1 MERVIQMFFL
11 GLEMWTLRNYSTV
24 TSMCGLFLDVIVV
37 GLFALANSVLPLMFA
52 AHYFTFPFLPVYLPS
67 VFPYN
72 LGNTD
77 IVYYGFAV
85 IAIVGVSIFNNV
97 ALSAAVLCC
106 MCLGESD

>member
-1 MERVIQMFFL
+1 
-11 GLEMWTLRNYSTV
+11 MWTLRNYSPV
-24 TSMCGLFLDVIVV
+24 TSICGLFLDVIVV

-52 AHYFTFPFLPVYLPS
+52 AHYFTFPFFPVYLPS
-67 VFPYN
+67 VLPYN

-85 IAIVGVSIFNNV
+85 ISTVGVSIFINV